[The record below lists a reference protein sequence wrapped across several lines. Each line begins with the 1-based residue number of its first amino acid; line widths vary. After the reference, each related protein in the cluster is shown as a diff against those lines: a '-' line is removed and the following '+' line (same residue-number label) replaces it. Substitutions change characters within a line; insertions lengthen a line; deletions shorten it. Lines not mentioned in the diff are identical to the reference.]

1 MATRER
7 RAPQQDGTA
16 MIAQAHGNAD
26 AVSYEDF
33 LRAYDG
39 VRAEW
44 VDGKVVEMSPQTD
57 RHLLIWG
64 FLYKAISG
72 FVAQKGI
79 GGLVG
84 QAGFQVRL
92 SPKVAREPDVFYLA
106 PENEHR
112 FKRTFVDG
120 PVDLAV
126 ELISPDSRVRDR
138 RDKFVEYAR
147 NGVREYW
154 IIDPD
159 AETVEVFRLASG
171 AYEPV
176 PLGNPPRVTSE
187 VIPGLWIDP
196 AWMWTDK
203 PNEWAAFREWGLI

>member
-1 MATRER
+1 
-7 RAPQQDGTA
+7 
-16 MIAQAHGNAD
+16 MIAQAGGTPHG
-26 AVSYEDF
+26 VSYEDF
-33 LRAYDG
+33 LQAYAG

-57 RHLLIWG
+57 RHLLIAG

-92 SPKVAREPDVFYLA
+92 SAKVAREPDVFYLA
-106 PENEHR
+106 AENEHR

-138 RDKFVEYAR
+138 RDKFVEYAQS
-147 NGVREYW
+147 GVREYW

-176 PLGNPPRVTSE
+176 PPGNPPRVASE

-196 AWMWTDK
+196 AWMWTEK

>member
-16 MIAQAHGNAD
+16 MIAQAHGKAD

-57 RHLLIWG
+57 RRLLIWG

-72 FVAQKGI
+72 FVAQNEI

-92 SPKVAREPDVFYLA
+92 SPKVAREPDVFYLS

-138 RDKFVEYAR
+138 RDKFVEYAQS
-147 NGVREYW
+147 GVREYW

-171 AYEPV
+171 VYEPV
-176 PLGNPPRVTSE
+176 PLGNPPRVASV

-196 AWMWTDK
+196 AWMWTEK

>member
-1 MATRER
+1 
-7 RAPQQDGTA
+7 
-16 MIAQAHGNAD
+16 MIAKLEKPGRISFEQ
-26 AVSYEDF
+26 F
-33 LRAYDG
+33 LAAYDG

-44 VDGKVVEMSPQTD
+44 VDGRVVEMTPRTD
-57 RHLLIWG
+57 RHLLIAG

-72 FVAQKGI
+72 YVELKGL
-79 GGLVG
+79 GGLVA

-92 SPKVAREPDVFYLA
+92 SPRVGREPDVFSLA
-106 PENEHR
+106 PGNEHR
-112 FKRTFVDG
+112 LKRTFVDG

-138 RDKFVEYAR
+138 REKFVEYAQG
-147 NGVREYW
+147 GVREYW

-159 AETVEVFRLASG
+159 AETVEVFRLANG

-187 VIPGLWIDP
+187 VIPGLWIDA
-196 AWMWTDK
+196 AWMWEKK
-203 PNEWAAFREWGLI
+203 PSEWAAFRERGLI

>member
-1 MATRER
+1 MV
-7 RAPQQDGTA
+7 
-16 MIAQAHGNAD
+16 AQLDHNPD
-26 AVSYEDF
+26 WISYEDF
-33 LRAYDG
+33 LEAYDG

-64 FLYKAISG
+64 FLYKALSG
-72 FVAQKGI
+72 FVAQKGL

-92 SPKVAREPDVFYLA
+92 NSSVAREPDVFYLA

-138 RDKFVEYAR
+138 RDKFREYAQG
-147 NGVREYW
+147 GVREYW

-159 AETVEVFRLASG
+159 AETVEVFRLVSG

-176 PLGNPPRVTSE
+176 PLGTPPRVTSE

-196 AWMWTDK
+196 VWMWAEK

>member
-1 MATRER
+1 
-7 RAPQQDGTA
+7 
-16 MIAQAHGNAD
+16 MIAQLEHEPD
-26 AVSYEDF
+26 WISFEDF
-33 LRAYDG
+33 LEAYDG

-44 VDGKVVEMSPQTD
+44 VDGKVEEMSPQTD

-64 FLYKAISG
+64 FLYKALSG
-72 FVAQKGI
+72 FVAQKGL

-84 QAGFQVRL
+84 QAGFQVKLNAR
-92 SPKVAREPDVFYLA
+92 VAREPDVFYLA
-106 PENEHR
+106 PQNEHR

-138 RDKFVEYAR
+138 RHKFGEYAQG
-147 NGVREYW
+147 GVREYW

-159 AETVEVFRLASG
+159 AETVEIYRLSPSG
-171 AYEPV
+171 TYEPV
-176 PLGNPPRVTSE
+176 KLGNPPRITSE

-196 AWMWTDK
+196 AWMWEKK
-203 PNEWAAFREWGLI
+203 PNEWVAFREWGLI

>member
-1 MATRER
+1 
-7 RAPQQDGTA
+7 
-16 MIAQAHGNAD
+16 MIAQLEHKPEWI
-26 AVSYEDF
+26 SYEDF
-33 LRAYDG
+33 LETYNG

-57 RHLLIWG
+57 RHLLISG
-64 FLYKAISG
+64 FLHKAISG
-72 FVAQKGI
+72 FVARKKL
-79 GGLVG
+79 GGLVA

-92 SPKVAREPDVFYLA
+92 SPRVAREPDMFYLTR
-106 PENEHR
+106 EHMHR

-138 RDKFVEYAR
+138 REKFAEYAQG
-147 NGVREYW
+147 GVKEYW

-159 AETVEVFRLASG
+159 AETVEVFRLVNG

-176 PLGNPPRVTSE
+176 PLGDPPRVSSE

-196 AWMWTDK
+196 AWMWAETPD
-203 PNEWAAFREWGLI
+203 EWAAYEEWGLI